1 MTMLPDI
8 VGMSHKFVV
17 TVGLFVLGSWSKVS
31 GLAVKWDLAEY
42 RVGNSDEYFKFA
54 GVPKFER
61 LKLSRAAAL
70 SSSTM
75 VQQWLETSAQSGG
88 APMEGQV
95 VLTAMGTPVA
105 QWTLRAMFPIAWS
118 ISEFD
123 ASSSKVAMETLEI
136 AYSGFLS
143 TGNKYGG

>member
-1 MTMLPDI
+1 MLPEI

-17 TVGLFVLGSWSKVS
+17 TVGMFVLGSWSKVS

-54 GVPKFER
+54 GVPRFER

-70 SSSTM
+70 GSSTT
-75 VQQWLETSAQSGG
+75 VRQWLETSAQSGG
-88 APMEGQV
+88 TPMEGHV
-95 VLTAMGTPVA
+95 VLTATGLPVA
-105 QWTLRAMFPIAWS
+105 EWTLRAMFPIAWS

-123 ASSSKVAMETLEI
+123 ASSSKVAIETLEI

-143 TGNKYGG
+143 TGNKYGS

>member
-1 MTMLPDI
+1 MLSEI

-17 TVGLFVLGSWSKVS
+17 TVGMFALGSWSKVS

-42 RVGNSDEYFKFA
+42 RIGNSDEYFKFA

-70 SSSTM
+70 GSSTM

-88 APMEGQV
+88 MPMEGHV
-95 VLTAMGTPVA
+95 VLTAAGAPVA
-105 QWTLRAMFPIAWS
+105 EWTLRAMFPIAWS

-123 ASSSKVAMETLEI
+123 ANSSKVAMETLEI

-143 TGNKYGG
+143 TGNKYGN

>member
-88 APMEGQV
+88 APSGGQGRP
-95 VLTAMGTPVA
+95 APRGPPVA
-105 QWTLRAMFPIAWS
+105 PSARPGRITP
-118 ISEFD
+118 
-123 ASSSKVAMETLEI
+123 
-136 AYSGFLS
+136 
-143 TGNKYGG
+143 